1 MSELKHTEGTLG
13 EGEINGGS
21 KASLSPQSDRALA
34 QQVEAF
40 RHRFAALKEGAAA
53 TLAHLPSPN
62 NSVYKRVFVVFC
74 SFCSPSKRMKK
85 IPPKHRRQ
93 LLQL

>member
-21 KASLSPQSDRALA
+21 KASLSPQSDRSLA
-34 QQVEAF
+34 QQVGAF

-53 TLAHLPSPN
+53 ALAHLRSPN
-62 NSVYKRVFVVFC
+62 NSVCKSHFQF
-74 SFCSPSKRMKK
+74 
-85 IPPKHRRQ
+85 
-93 LLQL
+93 L